1 MSTRFRAL
9 GARAG
14 ISRSRALV
22 SISAVAVTVLACTGA
37 ALSQAAPSAHTS
49 GASWSTAR
57 SAAAGG
63 GISSLVKAAKAEGA
77 LNVIALPN
85 NWANYGAEI
94 STFEHKYG
102 ITINSEA
109 PSDSSA
115 QEISAIQTSGG
126 RSSAPD
132 VVDVGQSYAVA
143 GAGDGLFAP
152 YKVATW
158 KDIPAANKDANGD
171 YYNDYGGYV
180 SFGCDLNVVTT
191 CPTTWAQLEQPQY
204 KNDVALN
211 GSPVSANA
219 ALSAVWAASL
229 NNGGSLSN
237 IGPGITF
244 FKTLESDGNFN
255 TTDCNAASLIE
266 AGSCPI
272 VINWDYLNAAGAW
285 GLPSTTK
292 WKVVDP
298 NGASFAAYYDQAVS
312 KTAPH
317 PAAARLWEEFLY
329 STQGQNI
336 WLEGS
341 ARPVELQAMVKNG
354 TVNKAAYAKLP
365 KVQHVATAYPTTAQ
379 ATAAATAVSSGW
391 TS

>member
-1 MSTRFRAL
+1 MSTRNRGL
-9 GARAG
+9 RARAG
-14 ISRSRALV
+14 VPRAYALTGCAALAVTALAFGGANLSFAASRAH
-22 SISAVAVTVLACTGA
+22 S
-37 ALSQAAPSAHTS
+37 S
-49 GASWSTAR
+49 GASWSTAT

-63 GISSLVKAAKAEGA
+63 GLSKLIKAAKAEGA

-94 STFEHKYG
+94 STFEHRYG

-115 QEISAIQTSGG
+115 QEISAIQTSAG

-143 GAGDGLFAP
+143 GASENLFAP
-152 YKVATW
+152 YEVATW

-180 SFGCDLNVVTT
+180 SFGCDLSIVKT
-191 CPTTWAQLEQPQY
+191 CPTSWAQLEQPQY
-204 KNDVALN
+204 KDDVALN

-219 ALSAVWAASL
+219 ALSAVWAAAL
-229 NNGGSLSN
+229 NNGGSLDN
-237 IGPGITF
+237 ITPGITF

-272 VINWDYLNAAGAW
+272 VINWDYLNVAGAW

-292 WKVVDP
+292 WQVVDP

-329 STQGQNI
+329 SAQGQNI
-336 WLEGS
+336 WLKGY
-341 ARPVELQAMVKNG
+341 ARPVELQAMVKDG

-365 KVQHVATAYPTTAQ
+365 AVQQVATAYPTTAQ
-379 ATAAATAVSSGW
+379 ATAAAAAVSSGW